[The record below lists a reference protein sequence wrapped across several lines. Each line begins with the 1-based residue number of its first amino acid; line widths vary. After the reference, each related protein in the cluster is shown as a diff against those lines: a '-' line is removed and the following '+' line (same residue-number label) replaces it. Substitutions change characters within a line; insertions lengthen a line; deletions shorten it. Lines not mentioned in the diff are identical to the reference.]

1 MDLGRK
7 WIFSDLNYLLERNL
21 TNISMDVSALMKLN
35 NQVASVGV
43 EAEYRM
49 LNNKLAFEFYFSDLV
64 PNALAETFLDKNTAD
79 GFYKINLPVSGR
91 VATVIDFNE
100 VIKYKDDIM
109 KSVDT
114 AFEKIDFQFE
124 GGRGN
129 IMFNEDA
136 AYNYNI
142 AAFLLEGAISGG
154 LNELKISN
162 SHFKVS

>member
-1 MDLGRK
+1 M
-7 WIFSDLNYLLERNL
+7 
-21 TNISMDVSALMKLN
+21 
-35 NQVASVGV
+35 
-43 EAEYRM
+43 
-49 LNNKLAFEFYFSDLV
+49 
-64 PNALAETFLDKNTAD
+64 
-79 GFYKINLPVSGR
+79 
-91 VATVIDFNE
+91 ATVIDFNE

-142 AAFLLEGAISGG
+142 AAFCWKERSAAA
-154 LNELKISN
+154 
-162 SHFKVS
+162 